1 MKRWSC
7 RLAAALLLA
16 ACASCSGCGLFT
28 LSLLDVGL
36 RCEIPVSKTADGSA
50 PVRARV
56 APARGRLCL
65 GYTVKVVEWSRLG
78 HGEPECR
85 GPEVGR
91 EERWL
96 SLSGRALCGEEVPF
110 CQEAGRN
117 VFKLSEEFAAG
128 AVARKPKWNICR
140 LEPRDAGA
148 VADDAQPHISMAF
161 AKNPWVFDDD
171 PRRDEDIVSLR
182 CFMDFPET
190 EGPDEVDLALPRR
203 YYRTPGGWAAHSLL
217 PATVVLDVATAPIQ
231 IIFLLCTKWVM

>member
-1 MKRWSC
+1 
-7 RLAAALLLA
+7 LAWRVGAALLLA
-16 ACASCSGCGLFT
+16 LCVSCSGCGLFT

-50 PVRARV
+50 PARARV
-56 APARGRLCL
+56 DPARGRLCL

-96 SLSGRALCGEEVPF
+96 SLNGRVLCGGKAPF
-110 CQEAGRN
+110 CQEEGRN

-128 AVARKPKWNICR
+128 AVARKPKWNICK
-140 LEPRDAGA
+140 LEPRAAGA
-148 VADDAQPHISMAF
+148 AADDAQPHVRMSF
-161 AKNPWVFDDD
+161 DKNRQGGP
-171 PRRDEDIVSLR
+171 PRQDEDVVLLR

-203 YYRTPGGWAAHSLL
+203 YYRTPAGWAAQSLL
-217 PATVVLDVATAPIQ
+217 PVTVTLDVVTMPVQ